1 MVYQIEMA
9 IISKILLRWYS
20 ENGRTLPWR
29 VNPEDAEAGKNPDP
43 YKIWISEIML
53 QQTTVNTVIPYYKSL
68 LSYKGNE
75 LFWIEQ

>member
-29 VNPEDAEAGKNPDP
+29 VNPEDAKAG
-43 YKIWISEIML
+43 E
-53 QQTTVNTVIPYYKSL
+53 KS
-68 LSYKGNE
+68 
-75 LFWIEQ
+75 